1 VNRLFGAESTD
12 RTNQQHMVQRW
23 IGMMALIR
31 RDIDPFC
38 ESTNNKAI
46 LAGLPSTIDWL
57 YPWIHQEIYLYLCES
72 TPSCQYTVAPYAI
85 DWLYLWIQHQTID
98 SPNNLSL

>member
-23 IGMMALIR
+23 IR

-72 TPSCQYTVAPYAI
+72 TPSTQHTKLQHTSTQHITPQHTSTPY
-85 DWLYLWIQHQTID
+85 
-98 SPNNLSL
+98 